1 MATLPNRK
9 IKSVWPARLLV
20 PSRVPRPTCG
30 TRKRVSRVG
39 LGTRLTGPHASSIA
53 ENSNCTSC
61 KNKLYFKTVLS
72 YVSGLWTAA
81 LELQELH
88 KDTVSTQT
96 LTRLLHT
103 TQGIH
108 ILLELPYKFR
118 GNSSSCNRRQGN
130 KYSAKRITSLC
141 SLFRFANPTVFT
153 VW

>member
-1 MATLPNRK
+1 MIRLPETKTAELSTYGNFAK
-9 IKSVWPARLLV
+9 CHQAHF
-20 PSRVPRPTCG
+20 
-30 TRKRVSRVG
+30 RVSHVG

-88 KDTVSTQT
+88 KDIVSTQT

-130 KYSAKRITSLC
+130 KY
-141 SLFRFANPTVFT
+141 VFFC
-153 VW
+153 